1 MLVRDPAESL
11 SEEGVMSKSTGQDRV
26 TKMVEVLHE
35 WQAIERQS
43 MSDTAEILEGTK
55 SPFIRIIMEII
66 RHDSLMHHRVQQFLI
81 DSLTVANVTVTRE
94 DVAEVWEQIE
104 AHDRIERKT
113 IAMAEELSQT
123 AWAPVQKQLL
133 EYLLKDETKHDAL
146 LNQLEDFK
154 RGMGRSSGA

>member
-1 MLVRDPAESL
+1 MN
-11 SEEGVMSKSTGQDRV
+11 KSTGQDRV

-43 MSDTAEILEGTK
+43 MSDTAEILERTK

-81 DSLTVANVTVTRE
+81 DSLTVANVAVTRE
-94 DVAEVWEQIE
+94 DVAEVWEQIKT
-104 AHDRIERKT
+104 HDRLERKT
-113 IAMAEELSQT
+113 IAMAEELSKT
-123 AWAPVQKQLL
+123 AWTPVQKQLL

-146 LNQLEDFK
+146 LGQLEDFK
-154 RGMGRSSGA
+154 RGMSRSSGA

>member
-1 MLVRDPAESL
+1 
-11 SEEGVMSKSTGQDRV
+11 MSKSTGQDRV

-43 MSDTAEILEGTK
+43 MNDTAEILERTK

-94 DVAEVWEQIE
+94 DVAEVWEQIQ
-104 AHDRIERKT
+104 AHDRVERKT
-113 IAMAEELSQT
+113 IALAEELSQA

-146 LNQLEDFK
+146 LNQLEEFK
-154 RGMGRSSGA
+154 RGMSRSSGA